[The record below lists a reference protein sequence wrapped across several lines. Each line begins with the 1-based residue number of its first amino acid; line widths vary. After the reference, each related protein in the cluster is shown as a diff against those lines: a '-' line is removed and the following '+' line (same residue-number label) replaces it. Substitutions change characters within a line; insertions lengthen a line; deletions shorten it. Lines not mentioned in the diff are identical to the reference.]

1 MTQVQISP
9 QDFIADRL
17 LSARNLREVLLI
29 LVNESRQILA
39 HEFAVFLPGKDVAD
53 LELTFAHLALSDK
66 NAPCVQ
72 YLRRLE
78 KAWEIVDGPQVLRST
93 DVPLALRQEWS
104 QWLPTHVL
112 VFQVFF
118 QEGSLAGHLL
128 LGRTQDWT
136 QDEIFLVSRLVRITG
151 AMLRTMR
158 RPGPWSAIKNF
169 LRIGTARVIVLLLLA
184 LSFVPVSSAILGL
197 GEVVPLEPTVVRS
210 PVDGIVQRM
219 MVEPF
224 SHVLAGEP
232 LVVFE
237 QLRIDN
243 QIQVARENLAS
254 AEEALRQAQQGALFM
269 ADSVLRLPELEV
281 RREEART
288 ELAYLTE
295 LKKRM
300 NVEAQGPG
308 IALIDNYPSWA
319 GRAVSMGE
327 RLLTIADP
335 ERMEVKIWVPA
346 TDAAL
351 LRVGDK
357 AHLYLNLTPN
367 TPIKATVRSIGYQPR
382 ESPKGILAYEVLA
395 TIDEDVPEMRIGYFG
410 TGRIYGEKMPLG
422 FYLLRRPLA
431 IMRMWLGI

>member
-1 MTQVQISP
+1 MTKVNITP
-9 QDFIADRL
+9 QDYVVDRL
-17 LSARNLREVLLI
+17 LSARNLREVLFM

-39 HEFAVFLPGKDVAD
+39 HEFAVFLPLKQVPD
-53 LELTFAHLALSDK
+53 LEITFANLALADK

-72 YLRRLE
+72 YLRRME
-78 KAWEIVDGPQVLRST
+78 KTWDLLDGPRVLQST
-93 DVPLALRQEWS
+93 DLPLSLRQEWS
-104 QWLPTHVL
+104 QWLPTHLL
-112 VFQVFF
+112 VSQVFF
-118 QEGSLAGHLL
+118 KEGSLAGHLL
-128 LGRTQDWT
+128 LGRTQAWSAEDVFVVT
-136 QDEIFLVSRLVRITG
+136 RLSKIAG
-151 AMLRTMR
+151 AMLRTLR
-158 RPGPWSAIKNF
+158 RPSPWSALRNF
-169 LRIGTARVIVLLLLA
+169 LRLSTARIILLLLV
-184 LSFVPVSSAILGL
+184 LISLIPVPSAILGL
-197 GEVVPLEPTVVRS
+197 GEVVALDPTIIRS

-219 MVEPF
+219 VVQPF
-224 SHVLAGEP
+224 QDVGSGDP

-281 RREEART
+281 RREEAKS
-288 ELAYLTE
+288 ELAYLGE

-300 NVEAQGPG
+300 NVLASGPG
-308 IALIDNYPSWA
+308 IALIDNYSSWA

-335 ERMEVKIWVPA
+335 QRMEVKIWVPA

-351 LRVGDK
+351 LRVGDL
-357 AHLYLNLTPN
+357 AHLYLNLTPK
-367 TPIKATVRSIGYQPR
+367 TPIAAIVRSIGYQPR

-395 TIDEDVPEMRIGYFG
+395 TIEQGVPEMRIGYFG

-431 IMRMWLGI
+431 IMRMWLGV

>member
-1 MTQVQISP
+1 MTKVNISP
-9 QDFIADRL
+9 HDFVADRL
-17 LSARNLREVLLI
+17 LSARNTREVLFI

-39 HEFAVFLPGKDVAD
+39 HEFAVFLPSKQVPD
-53 LELTFAHLALSDK
+53 LELTFANLAMSDK

-78 KAWEIVDGPQVLRST
+78 QAWDLLDGPQVLRST
-93 DVPLALRQEWS
+93 DMPLALRQEWG

-112 VFQVFF
+112 VSQVFF
-118 QEGSLAGHLL
+118 KEGFLAGYLL
-128 LGRTQDWT
+128 LGRTQDWSS
-136 QDEIFLVSRLVRITG
+136 DDFFVVSRLTKIAG
-151 AMLRTMR
+151 AMLRTLR
-158 RPGPWSAIKNF
+158 RPGFGASIRNF
-169 LRIGTARVIVLLLLA
+169 LRIGTARIVLLILLG

-219 MVEPF
+219 VVEPF
-224 SHVLAGEP
+224 QNIVAGEP
-232 LVVFE
+232 LIIFE

-243 QIQVARENLAS
+243 QIQVARENLS
-254 AEEALRQAQQGALFM
+254 GAEEALRQAQQGALFM

-288 ELAYLTE
+288 ELDYLVE

-300 NVEAQGPG
+300 NVVAQGPG
-308 IALIDNYPSWA
+308 IVLIDNYPTWA
-319 GRAVSMGE
+319 GKAVSMGE

-335 ERMEVKIWVPA
+335 ERMEIKIWVPA

-351 LRVGDK
+351 LRVGDL

-367 TPIKATVRSIGYQPR
+367 APIKATVRSIGYQPR
-382 ESPKGILAYEVLA
+382 ESPKGILSYEVLA
-395 TIDEDVPEMRIGYFG
+395 TIDQGVPEMRIGYFG
-410 TGRIYGEKMPLG
+410 TGRIYGDKMPLG

-431 IMRMWLGI
+431 IIRMWLGV